1 MFTLLSRTVLR
12 PASTISL
19 WTTPLS
25 KFSLQTVTKP
35 KTFPT
40 ITCRDFST
48 NMVLKQPTIRQL
60 CRRPRKN
67 AVFKTLMGKLD
78 HCPQKKGTVVKV
90 QEMTPKKPNS
100 AKRKIAR
107 VRLSNGHQI
116 ITHLPGVG
124 HNLQP
129 HSIVLVRGGRCQ
141 DLIGVRYKPI
151 RGKYDFGPVQGR
163 MTRRSK
169 YGVKLK

>member
-1 MFTLLSRTVLR
+1 MFSTLTRTALRQTNSISRWTCQLSRN
-12 PASTISL
+12 
-19 WTTPLS
+19 TTPLYTFN
-25 KFSLQTVTKP
+25 KPTFQTFSTTK
-35 KTFPT
+35 TLATPT
-40 ITCRDFST
+40 I
-48 NMVLKQPTIRQL
+48 QQL
-60 CRRPRKN
+60 LRKPRRSNPM
-67 AVFKTLMGKLD
+67 KTLFKKLD
-78 HCPQKKGTVVKV
+78 HCPQKKGTVIKV

-107 VRLSNGHQI
+107 VKLSNGHQI

-129 HSIVLVRGGRCQ
+129 HSIVLVRGGKCQ

-151 RGKYDFGPVQGR
+151 RGKYDFGPVAGR